1 VRGSDLRHDLAA
13 GPPATPLRGILARP
27 DHHVRGT
34 AWRKPAYMSCR
45 HAEAQIIVPSI
56 QGARSMHPITIL
68 MFFTLAIVL
77 VIAGWAY
84 KSTVNKQ
91 KNPNKDSGIGGP
103 NDPMA

>member
-1 VRGSDLRHDLAA
+1 
-13 GPPATPLRGILARP
+13 
-27 DHHVRGT
+27 
-34 AWRKPAYMSCR
+34 
-45 HAEAQIIVPSI
+45 
-56 QGARSMHPITIL
+56 MHPITIL